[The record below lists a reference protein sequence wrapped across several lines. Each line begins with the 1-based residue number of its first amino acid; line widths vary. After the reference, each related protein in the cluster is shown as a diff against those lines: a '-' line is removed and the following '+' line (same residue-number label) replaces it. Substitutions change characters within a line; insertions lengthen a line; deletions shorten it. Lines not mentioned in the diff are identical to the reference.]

1 MNRLK
6 LSRVAQPQSAPPRAK
21 NISMRIVSLLPS
33 ATEILY
39 ALGVGDEVVGV
50 THECDFPPEAAR
62 KPALIKPRVDP
73 TAAPAEIDR
82 QVSELVA
89 RGESIYAVD
98 GDLLASLA
106 PDLIVTQ
113 DLCHVCAASPDD
125 LATALSRFSR
135 PPRVLTLT
143 PHSLDDVWQDIIR
156 AGEAT
161 DTLPRAESLA
171 ADLKARVQAVASI
184 TASTDAEVFSAARTA
199 ASTTASAAP
208 QTVAQFTV
216 RPRVACLEWLDPLY
230 VGGHWVPEM
239 VAIAGGEDVLGRAGH
254 PSFKVTADDVAQSN
268 ADIILVMLCGYN
280 AKRNAAEFQY
290 AKIPS
295 SWQNLPAIRNRR
307 IFAVDANS
315 HFSRPGPRLADGVEL
330 LAHLFNPQRPQ
341 PHLPAAT
348 YVEL

>member
-1 MNRLK
+1 
-6 LSRVAQPQSAPPRAK
+6 
-21 NISMRIVSLLPS
+21 MRIVSLLPS

-39 ALGVGDEVVGV
+39 ALGVGDQVVGI
-50 THECDFPPEAAR
+50 THECDFPPEAAS

-98 GDLLASLA
+98 ADLLASLA

-125 LATALSRFSR
+125 LATALSRLSR

-156 AGEAT
+156 TGEAT
-161 DTLPRAESLA
+161 NTSPRAESLA
-171 ADLKARVQAVASI
+171 AKLKAKVQAVASI
-184 TASTDAEVFSAARTA
+184 TASANACAFSAAQAVTPRTA
-199 ASTTASAAP
+199 PTHAQASTASAAP
-208 QTVAQFTV
+208 QSAG

-239 VAIAGGEDVLGRAGH
+239 VAIAGGEDVLGRARH
-254 PSFKVTADDVAQSN
+254 PSFKVSADDIAQSN
-268 ADIILVMLCGYN
+268 ADVILVMLCGYD
-280 AKRNAAEFQY
+280 AKRNAQEFKST
-290 AKIPS
+290 KIPP
-295 SWQNLPAIRNRR
+295 SWENLPAIRNRR

-315 HFSRPGPRLADGVEL
+315 HFSRPGPRLAHGVEL
-330 LAHLFNPQRPQ
+330 LAHLFDPKRTA
-341 PHLPAAT
+341 PHLPE
-348 YVEL
+348 VGHLKL